1 MNTAGEDRPG
11 ATGGVISGEARR
23 RARRIRVLL
32 AVALA
37 VVIADQVTKS
47 LAVSRLSSG
56 PVHLIGPFALVL
68 SYNTGVAFSVGT
80 GLTLPIIVIVV
91 VIVALLAWFSRTVPN
106 TAAAVGVGM
115 ILGGAVGNLSDRLF
129 RGHHGAVVDFLRSG
143 FWPTFNLADS
153 AVVCGC
159 VVFAIAMWRTTAT
172 KPCPVAGQASPGAG
186 QPSAGA
192 DQASPDVD
200 RRLLP

>member
-1 MNTAGEDRPG
+1 LNAAGEDRPG
-11 ATGGVISGEARR
+11 VTGAASRVEAGR
-23 RARRIRVLL
+23 RARRIRVMLV
-32 AVALA
+32 VAIG

-68 SYNTGVAFSVGT
+68 SYNTGVAFSIGT
-80 GLTLPIIVIVV
+80 GLTVPIIVIVAV
-91 VIVALLAWFSRTVPN
+91 VVATLAWFGRTVPN
-106 TAAAVGVGM
+106 TGAAVGVGM

-159 VVFAIAMWRTTAT
+159 IVLAVALWQTSAT
-172 KPCPVAGQASPGAG
+172 
-186 QPSAGA
+186 
-192 DQASPDVD
+192 
-200 RRLLP
+200 RRQSESNEQSLL